1 MVLCDRYH
9 IAGSKGVF
17 YDRQPYVNTGAVHV
31 TRFIGLAPVGNKDK
45 QVSFLLICHTSKIN
59 LSLCI

>member
-17 YDRQPYVNTGAVHV
+17 YDRQPYFNTGAVHV

-45 QVSFLLICHTSKIN
+45 QVSFF
-59 LSLCI
+59 